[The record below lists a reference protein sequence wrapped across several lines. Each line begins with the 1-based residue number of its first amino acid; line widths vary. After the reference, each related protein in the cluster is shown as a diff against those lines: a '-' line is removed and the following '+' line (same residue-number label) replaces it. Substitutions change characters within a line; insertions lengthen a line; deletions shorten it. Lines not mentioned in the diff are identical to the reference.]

1 MKPSSP
7 PPLPIE
13 LALPAIEPASAWS
26 TFLEYP
32 PVKALVPALVIV
44 AIAPAVWWFFKDT
57 WKQLDDER
65 REYLLAHPERDY
77 RPYVC
82 LVLVALTLT
91 VQEYYGG
98 RSFFDSTLAAPL
110 AEWEAAGEK
119 WIQLAKFRDLYGFGW
134 WVTAR
139 VLGYVIVP
147 LIAWKALFPRDSVL
161 DMGLRGRGF
170 FGHLGLYALCLTA
183 VFGAMALVARQPDF
197 LAYYPFY
204 KAASR
209 SWFDFWVWEGMYA
222 LQFLAL
228 EFYFRGFMLEVMRR
242 SLGASAIFAMAAPY
256 CMIHYGKPYLEA
268 QGAIIAGVVLGSLSM
283 RTRSIYAGFLVH
295 VSVALSMD
303 VIGLLSRDAMPKVF
317 WP

>member
-1 MKPSSP
+1 MTPSSP
-7 PPLPIE
+7 PPLPVE
-13 LALPAIEPASAWS
+13 LELPAIEPASAFS
-26 TFLEYP
+26 LLLEYP
-32 PVKALVPALVIV
+32 PVKALVPALVIL
-44 AIAPAVWWFFKDT
+44 AIAPAVWWFFRDT
-57 WKQLDDER
+57 WRQLDDER
-65 REYLLAHPERDY
+65 REWLLAHPERDY

-98 RSFFDSTLAAPL
+98 RAFFDSTLAAPL
-110 AEWEAAGEK
+110 AEWEAAGTK

-139 VLGYVIVP
+139 VLGYVVVP
-147 LIAWKALFPRDSVL
+147 VLLWKALFPRDSLL

-222 LQFLAL
+222 VQFLAL
-228 EFYFRGFMLEVMRR
+228 EFFFRGFMLEVMRR

-303 VIGLLSRDAMPKVF
+303 VIALLSRSAMPKVF